1 MFRKRGMI
9 TEEIHRAL
17 AELED
22 DDIEGVSVAII
33 PPPMDLLTDEEDVN
47 DENIPEATS
56 RNFRTNRLL
65 TFSSK

>member
-22 DDIEGVSVAII
+22 DNIEGVSVAII
-33 PPPMDLLTDEEDVN
+33 PPLWMFL
-47 DENIPEATS
+47 
-56 RNFRTNRLL
+56 RMKRM
-65 TFSSK
+65 

>member
-1 MFRKRGMI
+1 MFCKRGMI

-33 PPPMDLLTDEEDVN
+33 PLPMDLLTDEE

>member
-22 DDIEGVSVAII
+22 DDIEGVSVAIT
-33 PPPMDLLTDEEDVN
+33 PPIAITLKFLNNYYLMYLNLCY
-47 DENIPEATS
+47 
-56 RNFRTNRLL
+56 
-65 TFSSK
+65 SKH

>member
-9 TEEIHRAL
+9 TEKIHRAL

-22 DDIEGVSVAII
+22 DDIDGVSVAIT

-47 DENIPEATS
+47 DKNIPEATS
-56 RNFRTNRLL
+56 RNFRTNRLP
-65 TFSSK
+65 TF